1 MRPIDIGPVRI
12 ETPVFLAPM
21 TGVTDLPFRRL
32 VKRYGAGMVFSEMIA
47 SKPMVEEYRKSMQR
61 AADYAAEEFPVAAQL
76 AGCEP
81 EIVAEAA
88 RMNEARGAAIIDL
101 NFGCPVKK
109 IVSKMG
115 GSALMKDEKLAGEI
129 MQATVSAVKIPVTVK
144 MRLGWDENSLNAAT
158 LAKMAEDIGVRMITI
173 HGRTRSQMYNG
184 SADWQAVRAVKDA
197 VKIPVIVNGDILTP
211 DAAETALRQ
220 SGADGVMVGRGA
232 QGKPWLLRGIMAQ
245 LSGAAQPGEPDLQ
258 ELQNT
263 VQAHYDA
270 ILSYYG
276 TQAGIGIGRKH
287 LGWYCAALPGG
298 YDFRAAINAI
308 TDPAAVK
315 SAIDGYFG
323 RLRDAA

>member
-1 MRPIDIGPVRI
+1 MIQPIEIGAVKVAS
-12 ETPVFLAPM
+12 PVFLAPM

-47 SKPMVEEYRKSMQR
+47 SKPMVEEYKKSMQR

-81 EIVAEAA
+81 DIIAEAA

-129 MQATVSAVKIPVTVK
+129 MQATVKAVKVPVTVK

-158 LAKMAEDIGVRMITI
+158 LAKMAEDIGVRMITV
-173 HGRTRSQMYNG
+173 HGRTRNQMYNG
-184 SADWQAVRAVKDA
+184 SADWRAVRHIKDA
-197 VKIPVIVNGDILTP
+197 VKIPVVVNGDILS
-211 DAAETALRQ
+211 AEIAETALQQ
-220 SGADGVMVGRGA
+220 SGADGVMIGRGA
-232 QGKPWLLRGIMAQ
+232 QGKPWLLRGIMAR
-245 LSGAAQPGEPDLQ
+245 LNGAETPGTPALK

-263 VQAHYDA
+263 MQEHYDA

-276 TQAGIGIGRKH
+276 THAGIGIGRKH

-298 YDFRAAINAI
+298 YDFRASVN
-308 TDPAAVK
+308 TMTNPAEVK
-315 SAIDGYFG
+315 TAIDDYFKQ
-323 RLRDAA
+323 L